1 MKDNRSTSTEAFQV
15 KHTTRTK
22 RIRQRPRPR
31 KISRHQPQLLCWP
44 EGRTPRPVFRN
55 RQVRVREQQ
64 RGTVTPY
71 GGVSLVHDLA
81 MRLGIDRD
89 LNRAL
94 SLLKMHMPY
103 FESDHILTHAYN
115 LYVGGTCIEDIA
127 SLQHSPALRS
137 LLGACRIPDPTTAGD
152 FLRRFTPESLAAL
165 QRVIDENRQ
174 KVWRRLPRQR
184 RETATL
190 DMDSTVKEVFGECKQ
205 GADFSYNG
213 KWSYHPLL
221 FTLAET
227 HEPLRTINRPGNTAS
242 ADGSGAALREVLPLL
257 GRHFRQVRV
266 RGDSKFYRRENIAA
280 CEEHDA
286 EFAFVMDG
294 YDVLRDRAEMLPNR
308 AWQPFYEEPPAP
320 AAGRKTPQTTRH
332 KRRRWRQQIV
342 RRRGYTTL
350 HTTNEWVAEMPYTLP
365 KQALA
370 ESYGLN
376 GRTYRVIVKR
386 QRVETSEGQK
396 LLLVENRYRFV
407 ITNIPPGKMDA
418 AEVLRLAHGRGDQEN
433 AIEQLKNGIAALR
446 MPTGELR
453 ANGAF
458 LLAGQLA
465 WCLKTWLSL
474 LALPK
479 ETVRWEWKW
488 FRQAFVYVAAA
499 ITRTARRAEVRLAGA
514 HRFVEHLVVAAQR
527 LQSFAFP

>member
-1 MKDNRSTSTEAFQV
+1 VN
-15 KHTTRTK
+15 HTTRAK

-31 KISRHQPQLLCWP
+31 KISRHQPQLLSWP
-44 EGRTPRPVFRN
+44 QGRTARPVFRN
-55 RQVRVREQQ
+55 RQVRVQTQ
-64 RGTVTPY
+64 HRGTVTPY
-71 GGVSLVHDLA
+71 GGVSLAHDLL

-89 LNRAL
+89 LNKSL
-94 SLLKMHMPY
+94 PLLKMHMPY
-103 FESDHILTHAYN
+103 FESDHILTHVYN

-127 SLQHSPALRS
+127 SLQHSQALRS

-152 FLRRFTPESLAAL
+152 FLRRFTCRLLAAF
-165 QRVIDENRQ
+165 QEVIDTNRQ
-174 KVWRRLPRQR
+174 KVWRRLARKRRQ
-184 RETATL
+184 TATV
-190 DMDSTVKEVFGECKQ
+190 DMDSTVKEVFGQCKQ

-221 FTLAET
+221 LTLAET

-280 CEEHDA
+280 CEDHGA

-294 YDVLRDRAEMLPNR
+294 YAVLRDMAETLPNN
-308 AWQPFYEEPPAP
+308 AWQPFYDQEPRR
-320 AAGRKTPQTTRH
+320 AAGGETAKQTRH
-332 KRRRWRQQIV
+332 KRRRWRKRIV
-342 RRRGYTTL
+342 RQRGYTRL
-350 HTTNEWVAEMPYTLP
+350 HTTNESVAESAYALAN
-365 KQALA
+365 QALD

-407 ITNIPPGKMDA
+407 ITNIPSWKMDA
-418 AEVLRLAHGRGDQEN
+418 AEVLRFAHGRGDQEN

-446 MPTGELR
+446 MPTGELV

-488 FRQAFVYVAAA
+488 FRQAFVYVAAT
-499 ITRTARRAEVRLAGA
+499 ITRTARRVVVSLAGS
-514 HRFVEHLVVAAQR
+514 HRFLDHLVIASRR
-527 LQSFAFP
+527 LQSFVFQ